1 MLKEID
7 TAKANELLKSMVIPP
22 RPTVLL
28 QLEQEQTKAEPDFNQ
43 IAQIISSD
51 LTLSAA
57 VLKTVN
63 SPFFSLAN
71 RVSSVS
77 QALQLLGLRNLGNI
91 VRGVLLRRSLSPDG
105 EQKMERFWLKSARVA
120 LVSAKLAETFGGEL
134 SRDEAYSYGLFQDCG
149 MPLMQARYKHYQ
161 ATLDKCESLPLHKM
175 LEIEEQRHKANHVDI
190 GFLLARTWYLP
201 TTINQAIL
209 NHHDIEIFFKPQDGD
224 WHYICSLIAMAG
236 LAEHIV
242 KRHYVQEETSD
253 WRQLEPILLRHLSID
268 RTEYEDFSDRVN
280 RLLEST

>member
-7 TAKANELLKSMVIPP
+7 TAKTDELLKSMVIPP

-28 QLEQEQTKAEPDFNQ
+28 ELEQEQTKADPDFGH
-43 IAQIISSD
+43 IARIISSD

-63 SPFFSLAN
+63 SPFFSLAH

-91 VRGVLLRRSLSPDG
+91 VSGVLLHRSLSPEG
-105 EQKMERFWLKSARVA
+105 VQKMERFWLKSARVA
-120 LVSAKLAETFGGEL
+120 LVSARLAEIFDEVVP
-134 SRDEAYSYGLFQDCG
+134 RDEAYTYGLFQDCG
-149 MPLMQARYKHYQ
+149 MPLMQARFKHYQ
-161 ATLDKCESLPLHKM
+161 VTLDKCEGLPLHKM
-175 LEIEEQRHKANHVDI
+175 LEIEDQRHKANHVDI
-190 GFLLARTWYLP
+190 GFILARTWYLP
-201 TTINQAIL
+201 TAISLAIL

-224 WHYICSLIAMAG
+224 WHYICSLIALAG

-242 KRHYVQEETSD
+242 KRHYLQEETCD
-253 WRQLEPILLRHLSID
+253 WRQLEPIYLRHLGVE
-268 RTEYEDFSDRVN
+268 RTEFEDRADQIN
-280 RLLEST
+280 RLLDAV